1 MSLLF
6 LASAL
11 CVLVAALAPAVLK
24 LLPARRS

>member
-6 LASAL
+6 IASAL
-11 CVLVAALAPAVLK
+11 CVLAAGLVPAIIK